1 MRFITGISIV
11 SLLLLTGCATPIPLN
26 TLTYEQKTT
35 VTSSREATVLVVSGA
50 IRGGSGSY
58 MMPVGGILVPV
69 STGPHPELQFNSKDQ
84 QAFAESLRNELVR
97 LGIVKTASG
106 DASQAKDLK
115 MQIIFAQTFHNP
127 NIQQYT
133 LDVVA
138 EFTGGKEPVLRTY
151 RVISSE
157 KDTTWEKLNT
167 NAYEGKAK
175 AARLLME
182 RLIPDIELYV
192 AAM

>member
-1 MRFITGISIV
+1 MRLITSIFLV
-11 SLLLLTGCATPIPLN
+11 FLMALTGCATPIPLN
-26 TLTYEQKTT
+26 TLQYEQKTT
-35 VTSSREATVLVVSGA
+35 VRSSREATVVVVSGA

-58 MMPVGGILVPV
+58 MMPVGGIFVPV

-84 QAFAESLRNELVR
+84 QAFAESLRTELVR

-106 DASQAKDLK
+106 DVSQAKDLK

-138 EFTGGKEPVLRTY
+138 EFTGGKEPVLRQY

-157 KDTTWEKLNT
+157 KDTTWEKMNT